1 MDDKLHADLYFTD
14 AKVPGYAQ
22 IGSLEGWI
30 TKGLTEY
37 DMAESPKDTEWSL
50 PERSESIITLV
61 KGWSNSS
68 YRTASLLLLKA
79 GYNLMRRD
87 VNDVLSEVLKIGYKL
102 VELELA
108 TGYDAKPRIKIGL
121 RYYHNEPVR
130 IFIPH
135 WLYPNLVEFANMT
148 GIGIGFLGRM
158 LFAYA
163 IINSEA
169 FKETFDVHKRA
180 LRDVTQF
187 KDWLEKY
194 LETAKYDLERAE
206 LVYSVLIREE

>member
-1 MDDKLHADLYFTD
+1 MNDKLHADLHFTD

-22 IGSLEGWI
+22 IGSLDEWI

-37 DMAESPKDTEWSL
+37 DMAESPNDTEWWM
-50 PERSESIITLV
+50 PERSESIIALV
-61 KGWSNSS
+61 KTWSGSS
-68 YRTASLLLLKA
+68 YRTASVLLLKA
-79 GYNLMRRD
+79 GYNLMRKD
-87 VNDVLSEVLKIGYKL
+87 VNDDLSNVLKIGYNL

-108 TGYDAKPRIKIGL
+108 TGYDAKPRIKVGL

-148 GIGIGFLGRM
+148 GIGIGSLGRM

-169 FKETFDVHKRA
+169 FEETFDVYKRA
-180 LRDVTQF
+180 LGDVTQF
-187 KDWLEKY
+187 RDWLKKY
-194 LETAKYDLERAE
+194 LKMAGYDLERAK
-206 LVYSVLIREE
+206 LVYDALIKEE